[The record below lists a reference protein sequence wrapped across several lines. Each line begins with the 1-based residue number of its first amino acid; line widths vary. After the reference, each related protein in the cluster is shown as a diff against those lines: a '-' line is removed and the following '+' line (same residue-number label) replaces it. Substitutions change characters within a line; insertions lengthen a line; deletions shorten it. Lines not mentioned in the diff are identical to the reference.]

1 MGNILTA
8 VQILTALLTEALQV
22 NQQISAAQSAG
33 IDITPGQL
41 SALIASYNSAMAQLN
56 ADIAKAAAAGK

>member
-22 NQQISAAQSAG
+22 NQQISAAQAAGVDISAS
-33 IDITPGQL
+33 QL
-41 SALIASYNSAMAQLN
+41 AALIAGYNSAMAQLN